1 MNAKEVSKQ
10 VAAEETGLGVNIGVT
25 VATPPEGED
34 GDGDI
39 PQNLPILP
47 LRDMVLYPEIVA
59 PVMVG
64 RDSSK
69 HLVDEAVAGNKTI
82 GLVALRDPEVEEPKA
97 DDLYAYGTAA
107 RIVQMLR
114 FPDGTIRIVVEGLA
128 RIRVAAI
135 TQDVPYF
142 RGDVEVVEPVHSASP
157 KVDALVRNVLASFQ
171 QMVEMAPY
179 IPDQLFVAAINI
191 SEPDNLA
198 DFMASNVNIS
208 IEERQELLETTDVEE
223 RLEKLVRIINRELAI
238 LQMGSKIQEEVQS
251 EMEQGQREFLL
262 RKQLEVIR
270 RELGDS
276 PDEKAEVDELRE
288 QLDSMVMPE
297 DARKETERELGRLE
311 RIPSASPEHA
321 VIRSYLDWM
330 LAFPWDKST
339 PEQIDVRKAAKVLD
353 ADHYD
358 LEKVKDRILEYLAV
372 KQLSSKMR
380 GPILCFVGPPGVG
393 KTSLG
398 KSIAKAT
405 GREFVRLSLGG
416 VRDEA
421 EIRGHRRTY
430 IGSMPGRIVQA
441 LRRAGTINPVVMLD
455 EIDKLG
461 ADFRGDPAAAL
472 LEVLDPEQNKAFR
485 DHYLDVPVDL
495 SRVLFITTANVLDT
509 IPPALLDRMEVLPLP
524 GYTEPDK
531 LQIAKRFLI
540 GRQRKEHGLKAN
552 QLTITDA
559 AVRRVI
565 ENYTREAGVRNLDRE
580 IATLSRKAA
589 RAIASGERRRVTID
603 DRQVPKYLG
612 KRKFQHTVAEEAD
625 EIGLATGLAVTGAG
639 GDVLFV
645 EASVVPGKGN
655 LTLTGQL
662 GQVMQESARAAF
674 TYARSR
680 AEKLGAEPDW
690 WERRDV
696 HIHVPAGAIP
706 KDGPSAGVTM
716 TTALVSALTSKPVRK
731 SVGMTGEVTLRGKVL
746 PVGGIKEKLLAAHRA
761 GLEVVMLPRDNEVD
775 LDDVPEFVIRNTEIV
790 LVRHV
795 DEVVQEALGVKGLVK
810 GRGPRRVGKKPKAAP
825 RTKKTPAARRRT
837 NAQ

>member
-1 MNAKEVSKQ
+1 MSDKQ
-10 VAAEETGLGVNIGVT
+10 EGLGVEVGVDI
-25 VATPPEGED
+25 ADSGEPVD
-34 GDGDI
+34 GDALI
-39 PQNLPILP
+39 PGNLPVLP

-64 RDSSK
+64 RESSK
-69 HLVDEAVAGNKTI
+69 RLVDEAVAGNKTI
-82 GLVALRDPEVEEPKA
+82 GLVALRDPEIEDPKA
-97 DDLYAYGTAA
+97 ADLYSFGTAA

-128 RIRVAAI
+128 RIRLTKI
-135 TQDVPYF
+135 TADSPYF
-142 RGDVEVVEPVHSASP
+142 RGEVEVIPPSQSESP
-157 KVDALVRNVLASFQ
+157 KIDALVRNVLASFQ

-208 IEERQELLETTDVEE
+208 IEERQELLETTDVES

-262 RKQLEVIR
+262 RKQLEIIR

-288 QLDSMVMPE
+288 QLDSLVMPD
-297 DARKETERELGRLE
+297 DARKEAERELGRLE
-311 RIPSASPEHA
+311 RIPSASPEHS

-339 PEQIDVRKAAKVLD
+339 PEEIDVNKAAKILD

-358 LEKVKDRILEYLAV
+358 LDKVKDRILEYLAV
-372 KQLSSKMR
+372 KQLSSEIR

-540 GRQRKEHGLKAN
+540 ARQRSEHGLKAS
-552 QLTITDA
+552 QLTITDGA
-559 AVRRVI
+559 LRRVI
-565 ENYTREAGVRNLDRE
+565 EDYTREAGVRNLERE
-580 IATLSRKAA
+580 IATLARKAA
-589 RAIASGERRRVTID
+589 RAIASKERRKVTID
-603 DRQVPKYLG
+603 ERQVPKFLG
-612 KRKFQHTVAEEAD
+612 KRKFQHTLAEEAD
-625 EIGLATGLAVTGAG
+625 EVGLATGLAVTGAG

-645 EASVVPGKGN
+645 EASLVPGKGG

-674 TYARSR
+674 TYARGR
-680 AEKLGAEPDW
+680 ADVLGAEADW
-690 WERRDV
+690 WERFDV

-716 TTALVSALTSKPVRK
+716 TTALVSALIGKPIRK

-761 GLEVVMLPRDNEVD
+761 GLATVIIPRDNEVD
-775 LDDVPEFVIRNTEIV
+775 LDDVPEFVIKNTEIV

-795 DEVVQEALGVKGLVK
+795 DEVVQEALGIKGLVK
-810 GRGPRRVGKKPKAAP
+810 GRGPRRVGKKPKASGARAKSGQRRNQGAP
-825 RTKKTPAARRRT
+825 AGRRKG
-837 NAQ
+837 A

>member
-1 MNAKEVSKQ
+1 MSDKQESHGVEVGVEVAKS
-10 VAAEETGLGVNIGVT
+10 G
-25 VATPPEGED
+25 D
-34 GDGDI
+34 SGDGEALI
-39 PQNLPILP
+39 PGNLPILP

-64 RDSSK
+64 RESSK
-69 HLVDEAVAGNKTI
+69 RLVDEAVAGSKTI
-82 GLVALRDPEVEEPKA
+82 GLVALRDSEIEVPKA
-97 DDLYAYGTAA
+97 DDLYSFGTAA

-128 RIRVAAI
+128 RIRLTKITAI
-135 TQDVPYF
+135 SPYF
-142 RGDVEVVEPVHSASP
+142 RGDVEVVSPSQPKSP
-157 KVDALVRNVLASFQ
+157 KIDALVRNVLASFQ

-208 IEERQELLETTDVEE
+208 IEERQELLETTDVEA

-238 LQMGSKIQEEVQS
+238 LQMGSQIQEEVQS

-262 RKQLEVIR
+262 RKQLEIIR
-270 RELGDS
+270 RELGDA
-276 PDEKAEVDELRE
+276 PDEKAEVDELRD
-288 QLDSMVMPE
+288 QLNSLTMPD
-297 DARKETERELGRLE
+297 DARKEAERELGRLE

-330 LAFPWDKST
+330 LAFPWDKAT
-339 PEQIDVRKAAKVLD
+339 PEEIDVNKAAKVLD

-372 KQLSSKMR
+372 KQLSSEMR

-398 KSIAKAT
+398 KSIARAT

-540 GRQRKEHGLKAN
+540 GRQRSEHGLKAN
-552 QLTITDA
+552 QLTITDGA
-559 AVRRVI
+559 LKRVI
-565 ENYTREAGVRNLDRE
+565 EEYTREAGVRNLERE
-580 IATLSRKAA
+580 IATLARKAA
-589 RAIASGERRRVTID
+589 RAIASKERRKVTID
-603 DRQVPKYLG
+603 ERQVPKFLG

-625 EIGLATGLAVTGAG
+625 EVGLATGLAVTGAG

-645 EASVVPGKGN
+645 EASLVPGKGG

-680 AEKLGAEPDW
+680 ADVLGAEPDW
-690 WERRDV
+690 WEKFDV

-716 TTALVSALTSKPVRK
+716 TTALVSALIGKPVRK

-761 GLEVVMLPRDNEVD
+761 GLDTVLLPRENDVD
-775 LDDVPEFVIRNTEIV
+775 LDDVPEFVIKNTEIV

-795 DEVVQEALGVKGLVK
+795 DEVVQEAIGIKGLVK
-810 GRGPRRVGKKPKAAP
+810 GRGPRRLGKKAKASSTRSKSSQHRKQSTSTGVRKSA
-825 RTKKTPAARRRT
+825 
-837 NAQ
+837 